1 MRHLLLKSNHMVQCQ
16 SIEELG
22 YEGTSGADH
31 FYVPSKHSCQI
42 STDRTID
49 TLTLTRIQPGHH
61 NVMSRRSSSVY
72 SVGFVSHLAVVR
84 AIVKDMSSLLVFIIS
99 AVWILDTS
107 IPIPVSHLTWVLQ
120 FPRAWETQCCFDFGW
135 TYQDIVNQG

>member
-1 MRHLLLKSNHMVQCQ
+1 MKEQV
-16 SIEELG
+16 EL
-22 YEGTSGADH
+22 TTFMSQVNTLVKLA
-31 FYVPSKHSCQI
+31 
-42 STDRTID
+42 RTKL
-49 TLTLTRIQPGHH
+49 LTLTRIQPGHH
-61 NVMSRRSSSVY
+61 NVVSRRSSAVY
-72 SVGFVSHLAVVR
+72 SVGFVSHSALVR

-135 TYQDIVNQG
+135 THQDIVNQG